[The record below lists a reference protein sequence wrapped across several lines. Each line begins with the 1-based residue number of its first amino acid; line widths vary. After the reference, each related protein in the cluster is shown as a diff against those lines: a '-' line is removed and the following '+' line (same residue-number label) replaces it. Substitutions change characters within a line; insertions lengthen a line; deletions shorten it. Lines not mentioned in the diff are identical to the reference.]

1 MYGIHMKK
9 KYYPEVKKLIRF
21 DESMSQEELVFI
33 PGINLF
39 KNGNFKSLIGNASA
53 GTLFAYKEHIYLNS
67 DRYFEENEKIF
78 NEIYFQPNIK
88 LFETSGKFVSGLF
101 HEEMN
106 MKMTTKNWTLKKFN
120 ICKDLDC
127 IPKHRD
133 GNYFTLKYE
142 YNHQFFVFCQ

>member
-1 MYGIHMKK
+1 MKK
-9 KYYPEVKKLIRF
+9 KYYSEVKKLIRF
-21 DESMSQEELVFI
+21 DESNSQEELVFI

-39 KNGNFKSLIGNASA
+39 KNGNFKSLIGNAA
-53 GTLFAYKEHIYLNS
+53 TGTLFAYKEHIYLNS
-67 DRYFEENEKIF
+67 DRYFEENQNIF
-78 NEIYFQPNIK
+78 NEIYFKANIK

-106 MKMTTKNWTLKKFN
+106 LKATTNNWTLKKFN

-127 IPKHRD
+127 IPKHKD
-133 GNYFTLKYE
+133 GNYFVLKYE

>member
-21 DESMSQEELVFI
+21 DENNSQEELVFI

-39 KNGNFKSLIGNASA
+39 KNGQFKSLIGNAST

-67 DRYFEENEKIF
+67 DRYFEENQKIF
-78 NEIYFQPNIK
+78 NEIYFQSNIK

-127 IPKHRD
+127 IPKHKD
-133 GNYFTLKYE
+133 GSYFTLKYE